1 MTAPP
6 PMARRSVVLALQEIT
21 EDLAA
26 HHGLVSENDEEALAI
41 IDTLLAHADAPSS
54 AAWLLDDEARA
65 LTAGLR
71 LLATLADDPQT
82 RPLAEPL
89 LADPPVDDQLAVVEV
104 SAGLIVLVA
113 LVAFLQTK
121 VSVKVNHKTSKGEIS
136 FELTKEPM
144 EASTLVQLANL
155 YQRILSPGS
164 MSTADPGSLEPGQAP
179 TDPPNAA

>member
-1 MTAPP
+1 MTTPP

-26 HHGLVSENDEEALAI
+26 HHGLVSENNEEALAI

-54 AAWLLDDEARA
+54 AAWLLDDDARA

-71 LLATLADDPQT
+71 LLAALANDPQT
-82 RPLAEPL
+82 RPLADPL

-121 VSVKVNHKTSKGEIS
+121 VSLKVKRKTSRIEIS
-136 FELTKEPM
+136 FELAKEPTK
-144 EASTLVQLANL
+144 ASTLVQLANL
-155 YQRILSPGS
+155 FQGILSPGPT
-164 MSTADPGSLEPGQAP
+164 STAAPGSLEPGQAP